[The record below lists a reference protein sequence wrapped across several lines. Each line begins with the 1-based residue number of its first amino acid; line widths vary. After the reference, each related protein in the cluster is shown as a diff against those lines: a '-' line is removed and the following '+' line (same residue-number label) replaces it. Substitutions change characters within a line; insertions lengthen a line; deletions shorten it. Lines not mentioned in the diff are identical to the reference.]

1 MIIYEDGEYT
11 PCTYKVTLKNNG
23 KEEVHYTNFRT
34 YWEDMVA
41 KHDRLTDLSF
51 EEITYSDEQDT
62 RLQEIAELDIPQG
75 FQAEVREYVEN
86 GEFPEG
92 YHHPLSDLKQKKEK
106 EKYNNDLD
114 DAYQMILENEGL
126 I

>member
-11 PCTYKVTLKNNG
+11 PCTYKVILKNNG
-23 KEEVHYTNFRT
+23 KEETHYANFRT

-41 KHDRLTDLSF
+41 KHDHLTDLAF
-51 EEITYSDEQDT
+51 EEITFTPEQDT
-62 RLQEIAELDIPQG
+62 RLQEIAELEIPQG
-75 FQAEVREYVEN
+75 FQSEVRQYVEA

-92 YHHPLSDLKQKKEK
+92 YQHPLADLKQKKEK
-106 EKYNNDLD
+106 EKYDNDLD

>member
-1 MIIYEDGEYT
+1 MVKYENGQYT
-11 PCTYKVTLKNNG
+11 PCTYRVTLQNRG
-23 KEEVHYTNFRT
+23 VEEIHYADFRT

-41 KHDRLTDLSF
+41 KHDHLTNLSF
-51 EEITYSDEQDT
+51 GEITFTAEQDA
-62 RLQEIAELDIPQG
+62 RLQEIAELDIPEG
-75 FQAEVREYVEN
+75 FTSQVRNYIEN

-92 YHHPLSDLKQKKEK
+92 YQHPLSDLKQEKEK
-106 EKYNNDLD
+106 EQYQSDLD

>member
-1 MIIYEDGEYT
+1 MVKYEDGEYT
-11 PCTYKVTLKNNG
+11 PCTYRVTLRNRG
-23 KEEVHYTNFRT
+23 VEEVHYANFRT

-41 KHDRLTDLSF
+41 KHDHLTDLQF
-51 EEITYSDEQDT
+51 EEITFSDEQDA

-75 FQAEVREYVEN
+75 FQAEVREYVET

-92 YHHPLSDLKQKKEK
+92 YQHPLSDLKLKKERGNQQDTLGNVV
-106 EKYNNDLD
+106 E
-114 DAYQMILENEGL
+114 IVLENEGL

>member
-1 MIIYEDGEYT
+1 MVIYEDGEYA

-23 KEEVHYTNFRT
+23 VQETHYANFRT

-41 KHDRLTDLSF
+41 KHDHLTDLQF
-51 EEITYSDEQDT
+51 EEIIFTAEQDI
-62 RLQEIAELDIPQG
+62 RLQEIAELEIPQG
-75 FQAEVREYVEN
+75 FQSGVREYVEN
-86 GEFPEG
+86 GNFPEG
-92 YHHPLSDLKQKKEK
+92 YEHPLSDLKQKKEK
-106 EKYNNDLD
+106 EKYDGNLD